1 MRFECY
7 IMNECFLMSGMM
19 YNAVAGEI
27 RVVLCIPMH
36 KNHKLSSFP
45 QSAATVDT
53 FRFNI
58 MNAQL

>member
-1 MRFECY
+1 
-7 IMNECFLMSGMM
+7 MSGVM
-19 YNAVAGEI
+19 YNAAGGEI
-27 RVVLCIPMH
+27 RVLLCIPMH

-53 FRFNI
+53 FGFNI